1 MKLVFLADNCESQDP
16 DKTPEIVAER
26 LNKLGA
32 EWNAATRTL
41 TIDFTYEG
49 FYWVEI
55 HAVYKDGGSEQVE
68 LATDYTIYNIE
79 LTEEQANKL
88 SGFEIDIRKRGVP
101 NYHDVGRSY
110 VDTVLTGQY
119 IYPTGVVNSKELPV
133 TQIGF
138 AGFQNS
144 PEFTHIRMMVAE
156 IYDGGVG
163 GAGHVWVT
171 PYYDKNIDYTT
182 LLHDIAPLCEG
193 KKLANF
199 NVLYQFAAFNQETK
213 DYDYVDSY
221 IVGDA
226 TNVTTFSVSTDVVEE
241 IVSVLAIDGNV
252 YCLSPAI
259 LQVNRQEFREI
270 QSVQI
275 EVGDYTASYEF
286 FADRNLLEID
296 LAEYLKAM
304 WANVDVFEF
313 QQMQTT
319 VVVKLFDSVGAL
331 LETQGITVTSIYGKQ
346 PEPETP
352 ELLRVQWLDKFG
364 HLHDVIFK
372 VFQNVAEGSSAQKYV
387 VNREEHEDKNGER
400 SISLAYVGANAS
412 QRIALETIVFS
423 DHVRAYFDGNWKRV
437 KVANTYKNGTG
448 RVTKNFEITIKY
460 SI

>member
-16 DKTPEIVAER
+16 SKTPEIVAER

-41 TIDFTYEG
+41 TIDLTFES
-49 FYWVEI
+49 FYFVKI
-55 HAVYKDGGSEQVE
+55 TAIYQDGSSEQLGIVY
-68 LATDYTIYNIE
+68 DFTIHTFE
-79 LTEEQANKL
+79 LTEDQANNL
-88 SGFEIDIRKRGVP
+88 SGFEIDFRKSGVP
-101 NYHDVGRSY
+101 SYHDVGTSY
-110 VDTVLTGQY
+110 VDTVVTGQY
-119 IYPTGVVNSKELPV
+119 IYPTGVIDSKELPV

-138 AGFQNS
+138 AGHQNA
-144 PEFTHIRMMVAE
+144 PEFTHIRIMVAE

-199 NVLYQFAAFNQETK
+199 NVLYQFAAYNTETK
-213 DYDYVDSY
+213 DYDYIDSY

-226 TNVTTFSVSTDVVEE
+226 TNAVTFSVATDVAEE
-241 IVSVLAIDGNV
+241 IISVLAIDGKV

-259 LQVNRQEFREI
+259 LQVNRQEYREI
-270 QSVQI
+270 QCVQI

-286 FADRNLLEID
+286 YADRNLLEID
-296 LAEYLKAM
+296 IAEYLKAM

-319 VVVKLFDSVGAL
+319 VVVKLFDAVGAL
-331 LETQGITVTSIYGKQ
+331 LETQGVTVTSIYGKQ

-352 ELLRVQWLDKFG
+352 EHLRLQWLDKFG
-364 HLHDVIFK
+364 HLHDVTFK
-372 VFQNVAEGSSAQKYV
+372 VFQNVAEGSSAQKYI
-387 VNREEHEDKNGER
+387 VNREEHEEKNGER

-423 DHVRAYFDGNWKRV
+423 DHVRAYFNGNWKRV
-437 KVANTYKNGTG
+437 KVANTYKNGAG
-448 RVTKNFEITIKY
+448 RITKNFEITIKY

>member
-32 EWNAATRTL
+32 EWNAATRML
-41 TIDFTYEG
+41 TIDLTYEN
-49 FYWVEI
+49 FYFVKI
-55 HAVYKDGGSEQVE
+55 TAVYKDGSSEQLGIVYD
-68 LATDYTIYNIE
+68 LTIHTFE
-79 LTEEQANKL
+79 LTEDQANNL
-88 SGFEIDIRKRGVP
+88 SGFSIDFRKSGVP
-101 NYHDVGRSY
+101 SYHDVGTGY
-110 VDTVLTGQY
+110 VDTVVTGQY
-119 IYPTGVVNSKELPV
+119 IYPTGVIDSKELPV
-133 TQIGF
+133 TQLGF
-138 AGFQNS
+138 AGFQSS

-199 NVLYQFAAFNQETK
+199 NVLYQFAAYNPETK

-226 TNVTTFSVSTDVVEE
+226 TNVTTFSVSTDVAEE
-241 IVSVLAIDGNV
+241 IISVLAIDGNV

-259 LQVNRQEFREI
+259 LQINRQEYREI

-286 FADRNLLEID
+286 FADRNILEID
-296 LAEYLKAM
+296 IAEYLKAM
-304 WANVDVFEF
+304 WANIDVFEF

-319 VVVKLFDSVGAL
+319 IVVKLFDASGAL
-331 LETQGITVTSIYGKQ
+331 LETQGVAVTSIYGKH

-352 ELLRVQWLDKFG
+352 EHLRLQWLDKFG

-387 VNREEHEDKNGER
+387 VNREEHEEKNGER
-400 SISLAYVGANAS
+400 SLSLAYVGANAS
-412 QRIALETIVFS
+412 QRIALETIVFA
-423 DHVRAYFDGNWKRV
+423 DHVRAYFNGNWKRV

-448 RVTKNFEITIKY
+448 REKRNFEITIKY
-460 SI
+460 AI

>member
-55 HAVYKDGGSEQVE
+55 HAVYKDGDSEQVE

-79 LTEEQANKL
+79 LTEDQANKL

-119 IYPTGVVNSKELPV
+119 IYPTGVIDSKELPV

>member
-16 DKTPEIVAER
+16 NKTPEIVAER

-41 TIDFTYEG
+41 TIDLTYES
-49 FYWVEI
+49 FYFVKI
-55 HAVYKDGGSEQVE
+55 IAIYKDGSSEQLDIVYD
-68 LATDYTIYNIE
+68 LTIYNFE
-79 LTEEQANKL
+79 LSEDKANNL
-88 SGFEIDIRKRGVP
+88 SGFEMDFRKSGVP
-101 NYHDVGRSY
+101 SYHDVGVGY
-110 VDTVLTGQY
+110 VDTVVTGQY
-119 IYPTGVVNSKELPV
+119 IYPTGVIDSKELPV

-138 AGFQNS
+138 AGHQNAA
-144 PEFTHIRMMVAE
+144 EYTHIRMMVAE

-199 NVLYQFAAFNQETK
+199 NVLYQFAAYNPETK

-226 TNVTTFSVSTDVVEE
+226 TNVTTFSVSTDVAEE
-241 IVSVLAIDGNV
+241 IISVLAIDGNV

-259 LQVNRQEFREI
+259 LQINRQEYREI

-286 FADRNLLEID
+286 FADRNILEID
-296 LAEYLKAM
+296 IAEYLKAM
-304 WANVDVFEF
+304 WANIDVFEF

-319 VVVKLFDSVGAL
+319 VVVKLFDAVGAL
-331 LETQGITVTSIYGKQ
+331 LETQGVTVTSIYGKQ
-346 PEPETP
+346 PEPEIP
-352 ELLRVQWLDKFG
+352 EHLRLQWLDKFG
-364 HLHDVIFK
+364 ALHDVTFK
-372 VFQNVAEGSSAQKYV
+372 VFQNVAEGSIAQKYI

-412 QRIALETIVFS
+412 QRADLETIVFS
-423 DHVRAYFDGNWKRV
+423 DHVRALFGNVWKRV
-437 KVANTYKNGTG
+437 KVANTYKNGAG
-448 RVTKNFEITIKY
+448 RITKNFEITIKNA
-460 SI
+460 I

>member
-41 TIDFTYEG
+41 TIDLTYES
-49 FYWVEI
+49 FYFVKI
-55 HAVYKDGGSEQVE
+55 TAVYKDGSSEQLGIVYD
-68 LATDYTIYNIE
+68 LTIHTFE
-79 LTEEQANKL
+79 LTEEQANNL
-88 SGFEIDIRKRGVP
+88 SGFEIDFRKSGVP
-101 NYHDVGRSY
+101 SYHDVGTSY
-110 VDTVLTGQY
+110 VDTVVTGQY
-119 IYPTGVVNSKELPV
+119 IYPTGVIDSKELPV

-138 AGFQNS
+138 AGHQNAA
-144 PEFTHIRMMVAE
+144 EYTHIRMMVAE

-163 GAGHVWVT
+163 GAGHVLVS

-199 NVLYQFAAFNQETK
+199 NVLYQFAAYNQETK
-213 DYDYVDSY
+213 AYDYVDSY

-226 TNVTTFSVSTDVVEE
+226 TNVTTFSVATDVAEE
-241 IVSVLAIDGNV
+241 IISVLAIEGKVN
-252 YCLSPAI
+252 CLSPVI
-259 LQVNRQEFREI
+259 LQINRQEYREI
-270 QSVQI
+270 QSVQVEI
-275 EVGDYTASYEF
+275 GDYTASYEF

-296 LAEYLKAM
+296 IAEYLQTL

-319 VVVKLFDSVGAL
+319 VVVKLFDAVGAL
-331 LETQGITVTSIYGKQ
+331 LETQGVTVNSIYGKQ
-346 PEPETP
+346 PEPEIP
-352 ELLRVQWLDKFG
+352 EHLRLQWLDKFG
-364 HLHDVIFK
+364 ALHDVTFK

-387 VNREEHEDKNGER
+387 VNREEHEEKNGER
-400 SISLAYVGANAS
+400 SLSLAYVGANAS